1 MAAAF
6 ESWAIVELMGHRKL
20 AGFVSEVSMFGV
32 VLLKIDVP
40 CDPPVTQYY
49 GGASIF
55 SLTPTTEE
63 LARAAAQASRP
74 TPISRYELPRSSRRT
89 DDESDYEDEDLERP
103 SEPDDFGDEDSDAP
117 L

>member
-20 AGFVSEVSMFGV
+20 AGFVSEVTMFGV
-32 VLLKIDVP
+32 VLMKIDVP

-49 GGASIF
+49 GGPSIF

-63 LARAAAQASRP
+63 LARAAAKASRP
-74 TPISRYELPRSSRRT
+74 TPVHRYELPDG
-89 DDESDYEDEDLERP
+89 DD
-103 SEPDDFGDEDSDAP
+103 DDDGDENADGDRYDERGF
-117 L
+117 